1 VEPADAA
8 AIERVEL
15 FRSMP
20 PDARQALS
28 RVLRS
33 HYLRAGEWL
42 FRQGDPGDA
51 LYIVRSGRLELVAR
65 NVDSDVVVRL
75 RGPGAVI
82 GELALLD
89 GGQRATSARA
99 LRDSQLWRLDR
110 TDFAKLRGTEPSL
123 DDGLI
128 RVMADKLRQVGDLT
142 TVGSSS
148 VKVMALATAGGSDV
162 VRATTG
168 ALIDALRTSRSLTVL
183 DADPSRSGLVSSTM
197 QSVNMTLSCFPPA
210 TSQTSLQPGPSGAW
224 WPRAG

>member
-1 VEPADAA
+1 VDSTDAA

-28 RVLRS
+28 RALRS
-33 HYLRAGEWL
+33 HHVSAGEWL

-51 LYIVRSGRLELVAR
+51 LYIVRSGRLELVAS
-65 NVDSDVVVRL
+65 NADSDVVVRL

-110 TDFAKLRGTEPSL
+110 TDFTTLRGTEPSL

-142 TVGSSS
+142 TVESTS
-148 VKVMALATAGGSDV
+148 VKVLALATAGASDA

-168 ALIDALRTSRSLTVL
+168 ALIDALGTSR
-183 DADPSRSGLVSSTM
+183 
-197 QSVNMTLSCFPPA
+197 C
-210 TSQTSLQPGPSGAW
+210 
-224 WPRAG
+224 